1 MSSMGEVRAPSA
13 LDTDIEAHVPVHD
26 EGVES
31 LHQESKTE
39 CPGEVAT
46 MSTPSVDPTHY
57 YPSYVNPHPA
67 LSMEQFRL
75 IQQAWKRVKDGQFE
89 VFTAQT
95 LVADPLGFWGLQFYD
110 TLFALDSAL
119 KPLFTNTFTQSK
131 MLTEMVDAALGLLP
145 GVLDQALGAE
155 KTAIDPQLLPML
167 VDLAARHVSYSA
179 VVFCHCWRP
188 GILSDPLPP
197 PA

>member
-1 MSSMGEVRAPSA
+1 
-13 LDTDIEAHVPVHD
+13 
-26 EGVES
+26 
-31 LHQESKTE
+31 
-39 CPGEVAT
+39 
-46 MSTPSVDPTHY
+46 MSTPSVDPISY

-67 LSMEQFRL
+67 LTLEQFRL

-89 VFTAQT
+89 AFQAQT

-110 TLFALDSAL
+110 TLFALNPAL

-155 KTAIDPQLLPML
+155 KTAIDPQLIPIL
-167 VDLAARHVSYSA
+167 VDLAERHVAYNVKAEHYGTVGLALVTTLERTLESHFDAQTKAAWVELWSLICT
-179 VVFCHCWRP
+179 VM
-188 GILSDPLPP
+188 I
-197 PA
+197 PAHVQQAQAMGVEV

>member
-1 MSSMGEVRAPSA
+1 
-13 LDTDIEAHVPVHD
+13 
-26 EGVES
+26 
-31 LHQESKTE
+31 
-39 CPGEVAT
+39 

-89 VFTAQT
+89 AFTAQT
-95 LVADPLGFWGLQFYD
+95 VVADPLGWWGLQFYD
-110 TLFALDSAL
+110 TLFALNPAL

-155 KTAIDPQLLPML
+155 KTAIDP
-167 VDLAARHVSYSA
+167 
-179 VVFCHCWRP
+179 
-188 GILSDPLPP
+188 
-197 PA
+197 